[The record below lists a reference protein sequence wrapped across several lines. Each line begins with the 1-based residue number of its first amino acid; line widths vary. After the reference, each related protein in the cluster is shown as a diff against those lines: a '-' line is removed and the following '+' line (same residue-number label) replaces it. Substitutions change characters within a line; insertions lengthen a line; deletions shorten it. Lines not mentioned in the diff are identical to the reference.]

1 MAMLAAPSRNTQQR
15 RKQIM
20 ERAETR
26 LIEADEF
33 CKMLTSN
40 RRLVRV
46 DQPEALLRG
55 LYDVE
60 QGLSFIVEE
69 EKLSN
74 LRAVR

>member
-1 MAMLAAPSRNTQQR
+1 MAMLASPSRNTQQQR
-15 RKQIM
+15 RQIM

-46 DQPEALLRG
+46 DQPEAMLRG
-55 LYDVE
+55 LYDLE
-60 QGLSFIVEE
+60 QGLRFIVEE

-74 LRAVR
+74 VRAVR